1 MSFLRSMFPAS
12 ATPDRFLVFW
22 KALRQALPHL
32 PSDPPPSSTLPVLPV
47 PLFEE
52 PVYRSLVHLI
62 GEERLSTH
70 AEVLTTHA
78 CGSDYRGFLARH
90 GGTSSPLAVVYPEN
104 ETQITTLMLWAAGR
118 ELKLRPRGGGTATP
132 TPSQDTPP
140 YLVLNLTR
148 LDRIQRMDAQS
159 GVVTVPSGVRWDS
172 LEEKLNAQGMT
183 TGLRFPS
190 PQSTVGGILATL
202 RWMPYMVEGGL
213 LARVV
218 ALRGITPSGPVVLTR
233 PAPGETDMRPLLVGQ
248 RGRWGVITEASLRI
262 MPLPE
267 ETLVAE
273 LDVTDWD
280 TAIQVVRRL
289 LQQEFTFTWLR
300 LTPLVE
306 WALWTPNVPSAWR
319 LPFHALRDQGK
330 ADWVRIS
337 IGWSGRSE
345 SNALVRREIERLLK
359 QEFPDVNSAFRSG
372 DHSEALWPP
381 RWLDESR
388 LWEKGLL
395 SIAEEALV
403 PWNRAA
409 PFLRDWERALQS
421 IAQARFGTVWVT
433 SSIYGLFEGAWI
445 RTNIFAYPSALSPEE
460 QIAHLEAITAV
471 AQTVQERWHPPII
484 STKPLASVR
493 ALIADYFDPEAVW
506 MR

>member
-32 PSDPPPSSTLPVLPV
+32 PSDPPPSTTLPVLPAP
-47 PLFEE
+47 PLEE

-62 GEERLSTH
+62 GEERLST
-70 AEVLTTHA
+70 AADVLTAHA
-78 CGSDYRGFLARH
+78 CGADYRSFLARYT
-90 GGTSSPLAVVYPEN
+90 GIGLPLAVVYPEN
-104 ETQITTLMLWAAGR
+104 ETQITGLMLWAAGR
-118 ELKLRPRGGGTATP
+118 ELKLRPRGGGTA
-132 TPSQDTPP
+132 SMVSDNKTPP
-140 YLVLNLTR
+140 YLVMNLTR

-159 GVVTVPSGVRWDS
+159 GMVTVQSGVRWDA

-183 TGLRFPS
+183 TGLRFLS
-190 PQSTVGGILATL
+190 PQSTVGGVLATL
-202 RWMPYMVEGGL
+202 RWTPYMIEGGL
-213 LARVV
+213 SARVI

-233 PAPGETDMRPLLVGQ
+233 PAPTEADARPLLMGQ
-248 RGRWGVITEASLRI
+248 RGAWGVITEASLRI
-262 MPLPE
+262 TPLPE

-273 LDVTDWD
+273 LDVAEWD
-280 TAIQVVRRL
+280 TAIQVTRRL
-289 LQQEFTFTWLR
+289 LQQELAFTWLR
-300 LTPLVE
+300 LTPLLE
-306 WALWTPNVPSAWR
+306 WALWTPNVPSGWR

-330 ADWVRIS
+330 ADWIRIS

-345 SNALVRREIERLLK
+345 GNTLARREIERLLK
-359 QEFPDVNSAFRSG
+359 QEFPEVNSTFRSG
-372 DHSEALWPP
+372 EHSEALWPP

-388 LWEKGLL
+388 LWERGLL
-395 SIAEEALV
+395 FTTEETLI

-421 IAQARFGTVWVT
+421 IAQARLGTAWVT

-445 RTNIFAYPSALSPEE
+445 RTHILAYPATLSAEK
-460 QIAHLEAITAV
+460 QFDHLEAIAAV
-471 AQTVQERWHPPII
+471 ARTVQERWHPPIT
-484 STKPLASVR
+484 SMKPLASMR
-493 ALIADYFDPEAVW
+493 ALMADYFDPEEVW